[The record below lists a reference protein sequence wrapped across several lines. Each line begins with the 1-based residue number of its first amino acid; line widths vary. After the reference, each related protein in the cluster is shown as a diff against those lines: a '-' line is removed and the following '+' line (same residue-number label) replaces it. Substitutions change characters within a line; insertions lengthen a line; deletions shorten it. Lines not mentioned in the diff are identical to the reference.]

1 MTTATELRRQLIESG
16 PYSDLAQAAAIENTL
31 RASHGVQGYHSDL
44 DGAIWPNPLS
54 IYWATSPYHQHRPP
68 ITGENTMTDKKTK
81 PEADTTA
88 EAGPFDT
95 DQSEKGNGL
104 FTGWANSTQH
114 EDFNHDQAAVH
125 EWMEASD
132 ELRLEALETAM
143 TLADAEELI
152 ATAKKVASEHS
163 RRAERA
169 RNLVTIIAARLGRE
183 AAELEKVETAK
194 SVPVVNPQLAN
205 RPQGARATGTPTR
218 AIPTGSPSSAELPS
232 AL

>member
-31 RASHGVQGYHSDL
+31 RTSHGVQGYHSDL

-81 PEADTTA
+81 PEADTTP

-95 DQSEKGNGL
+95 DQSEKGNSL

-132 ELRLEALETAM
+132 QLRLEALETAM

-169 RNLVTIIAARLGRE
+169 RNLVMIVAARLGRE
-183 AAELEKVETAK
+183 VKTLEAAETKKA
-194 SVPVVNPQLAN
+194 VPVANPALAN
-205 RPQGARATGTPTR
+205 RPEGAREPVPTKTR
-218 AIPTGSPSSAELPS
+218 AMPVASSPSNLPS